1 MLQSG
6 GLDSFMHLFTLEAL
20 AIARAHVAA
29 IGGNTLLNFRLN
41 DCVLIEHL
49 HKNQVGVSEHTFSEY
64 YRKSE

>member
-1 MLQSG
+1 
-6 GLDSFMHLFTLEAL
+6 MHLFTLEAL

-49 HKNQVGVSEHTFSEY
+49 HKNQVCVFGYTNLNYPHFDY
-64 YRKSE
+64 YILCVR